1 MKIAGNDVSAQS
13 APVSMIGGA
22 NFKLF
27 HHLVPKPGRDFSH
40 ATPPSSSRRILAN
53 PGPSLTSTRLFF
65 DHNAGA
71 PVLPSALDAAIAVA
85 RAGGNPSSVHGE
97 GRAARKAIDTARA
110 AVAQLSGALAAN
122 VVFTSGATEANAFA
136 LSPRMKEYGREVTL
150 DRLLIGATEHP
161 SVLAGGRFPPDRV
174 ERIGVD
180 RNGQLDLD
188 RLADRLA
195 ACKTAGERALVSLQL
210 ANSETGVIQPIG
222 EVARLVRASGHLLHC
237 DAVQAAGRLR
247 LDDPSLDADLIS
259 LSAHKIGGLPG
270 VGALVARHPD
280 LWPEPLVPGGGQEAN
295 RRAGTQ
301 NTPGIVAFGVAAE
314 TARKTIAGAEG
325 LTALRD
331 ALEAGLLALA
341 PGAIVLGAETPRLP
355 NTTMILLPGVS
366 AETAVIAFDLEGLAI
381 SAGSA
386 CSSGK
391 VGPSHVVEAMG
402 FDGPLARSALR
413 FSLGITTSAA
423 DVDAA
428 LAVFGRVM
436 TRMGRK

>member
-1 MKIAGNDVSAQS
+1 MTR
-13 APVSMIGGA
+13 
-22 NFKLF
+22 L
-27 HHLVPKPGRDFSH
+27 
-40 ATPPSSSRRILAN
+40 
-53 PGPSLTSTRLFF
+53 RLFF

-71 PVLPSALDAAIAVA
+71 PVLPDALDAAIAMA

-97 GRAARKAIDTARA
+97 GRAARKEIDAARA
-110 AVAQLSGALAAN
+110 AVALLAGALPAN

-136 LSPRMKEYGREVTL
+136 LSPRMKEYGREVVL

-161 SVLAGGRFPPDRV
+161 SVLAGGRFASDRV

-180 RNGQLDLD
+180 RNGRLDLD
-188 RLADRLA
+188 RLAERLA
-195 ACKTAGERALVSLQL
+195 VFGAAGERVLVSIQL
-210 ANSETGVIQPIG
+210 ANSETGVIQPIA
-222 EVARLVRASGHLLHC
+222 EIARLVHASGHLLHC

-270 VGALVARHPD
+270 MGALIARHPD
-280 LWPEPLVPGGGQEAN
+280 LWPEPLVTGGGQEAN

-314 TARKTIAGAEG
+314 TARKSTSDADRLA
-325 LTALRD
+325 ALRD
-331 ALEAGLLALA
+331 ALEAGLTARA
-341 PGAIVLGAETPRLP
+341 PGAIVLGAEASRLP
-355 NTTMILLPGVS
+355 NTTMILIPGVS
-366 AETAVIAFDLEGLAI
+366 AETAVIALDLEGLAI

-402 FDGPLARSALR
+402 FEGPLARSALR
-413 FSLGITTSAA
+413 FSLGNATSEA
-423 DVDAA
+423 DVDAS